1 MEIISFEVTL
11 VKWKVDGAVNSVNL
25 SNSVKVTCSTLETW
39 LTQKFAQV
47 SKREHSNQSVSEVP
61 RTWDNHSCRA
71 KVLPEQTCAE
81 DTSIFFCFAPTDY
94 VHTSN
99 EFQPLRLRHL
109 EWLMELNL
117 KAPVVGRPLLLL
129 LLLLLLEFAVA
140 VARAVR
146 GNSHSRGAAAQQVST
161 TPKKLARPKRSD
173 SVSVGHSTPEDVH
186 WSQFVRVVL
195 SHSPPLLLGLPWV
208 VASERFVSCGFV
220 ERRVWQHF
228 TFLPGLLKVELRWR
242 NGKNCKEVFAS
253 GY

>member
-1 MEIISFEVTL
+1 MEFLAHGTTIR
-11 VKWKVDGAVNSVNL
+11 AA
-25 SNSVKVTCSTLETW
+25 
-39 LTQKFAQV
+39 QKFCP
-47 SKREHSNQSVSEVP
+47 SKLAL
-61 RTWDNHSCRA
+61 RTLR
-71 KVLPEQTCAE
+71 
-81 DTSIFFCFAPTDY
+81 FFCCFVPTDY

-129 LLLLLLEFAVA
+129 LLECAVA

-146 GNSHSRGAAAQQVST
+146 SNSKSRGAAAQQVST

-208 VASERFVSCGFV
+208 VASESSHVIPCR
-220 ERRVWQHF
+220 
-228 TFLPGLLKVELRWR
+228 
-242 NGKNCKEVFAS
+242 
-253 GY
+253 